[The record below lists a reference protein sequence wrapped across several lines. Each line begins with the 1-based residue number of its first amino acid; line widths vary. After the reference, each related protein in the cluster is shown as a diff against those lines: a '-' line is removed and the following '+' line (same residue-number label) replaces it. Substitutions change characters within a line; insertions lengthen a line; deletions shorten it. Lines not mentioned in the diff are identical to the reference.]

1 MSKRLSMLF
10 TAIVLVAVLV
20 MSPGITAFASVAD
33 GTYEVNYEMK
43 EAKSEN
49 TSIADGYFS
58 KPATLRVENGV
69 KTIQITV
76 TGADMIK
83 ELTAPSGPVQVV
95 SEDPNND
102 TRVVKFRVDGD
113 LADPVSMKMHIV
125 VPDLYDMEHTARAV
139 FDVSNLPEAG
149 SGEGSTETGTETEN
163 ETNTE
168 SNQEKEEEIDNPQT
182 GDDTP
187 IALYVSL
194 LVASVAIFTVY
205 KVRFSNQEG

>member
-1 MSKRLSMLF
+1 MRIVSSFPCVGFLMKGICQKLLKKLREEQREMSKRLSMLF

-113 LADPVSMKMHIV
+113 
-125 VPDLYDMEHTARAV
+125 
-139 FDVSNLPEAG
+139 
-149 SGEGSTETGTETEN
+149 
-163 ETNTE
+163 
-168 SNQEKEEEIDNPQT
+168 
-182 GDDTP
+182 
-187 IALYVSL
+187 
-194 LVASVAIFTVY
+194 
-205 KVRFSNQEG
+205 